1 MSLCARGPASTSAPR
16 EPREALSPSVVAARP
31 EATLLLFVSLGVAV
45 VVRERAAVERRGG
58 RGCGCGV
65 GGSSA
70 SAPREPLAAL
80 APSVV
85 AACPE
90 PTLPVSAGV
99 GDVPHAE
106 HLVLF
111 GRSEHSEATAPQ
123 TSHFQWAR
131 QCEQK

>member
-1 MSLCARGPASTSAPR
+1 MSLCARGPA
-16 EPREALSPSVVAARP
+16 
-31 EATLLLFVSLGVAV
+31 
-45 VVRERAAVERRGG
+45 
-58 RGCGCGV
+58 
-65 GGSSA
+65 SA

-80 APSVV
+80 APSVI
-85 AACPE
+85 AAWPE
-90 PTLPVSAGV
+90 PTVPVSAGV

-123 TSHFQWAR
+123 SSHFQWAR